1 MCYNNILAQGCTCWH
16 IFTKLAI
23 KKQPIAMDI
32 KGTAVKTTP
41 DYIKEKYPGRYI
53 EWLQSMPE
61 SSRKIFEQPIYATSW
76 YNLIDSVI
84 IPTQK
89 VGDIFFDGNHIEAA
103 IALGRY
109 SAEIALKGIY
119 KIFVRVSSPHFV
131 LSRASSIFS
140 AYYKPSSI
148 RVLESKN
155 KRCVLELSQ
164 FDYSEK
170 LIMHRIA
177 GWVEQTLEITLKR
190 PLSVDVQNEASDNAL
205 KTLITIEWD

>member
-1 MCYNNILAQGCTCWH
+1 ME
-16 IFTKLAI
+16 
-23 KKQPIAMDI
+23 I

-41 DYIKEKYPGRYI
+41 DFVKEKFSGRYI
-53 EWLQSMPE
+53 EWLESMPE
-61 SSRKIFEQPIYATSW
+61 SSRRIFEQPIYATNW

-89 VGDIFFDGNHIEAA
+89 VGDIFYNGDQVKAA
-103 IALGRY
+103 HELGRY

-140 AYYKPSSI
+140 AYYKPSDI
-148 RVLESKN
+148 KVVESKD
-155 KRCVLELSQ
+155 KRCAIQLSQ
-164 FDYSEK
+164 FHISEK

-177 GWVEQTLEITLKR
+177 GWVEQTLEITLKSALR
-190 PLSVDVQNEASDNAL
+190 VDVNNEIDGEAL
-205 KTLITIEWD
+205 KTIITIEWD

>member
-1 MCYNNILAQGCTCWH
+1 ME
-16 IFTKLAI
+16 
-23 KKQPIAMDI
+23 I

-41 DYIKEKYPGRYI
+41 DFVKERFPNRYL

-61 SSRKIFEQPIYATSW
+61 VSRKVFEQPIYATNW

-89 VGDIFFDGNHIEAA
+89 VGDLFFDGNQIDAA
-103 IALGRY
+103 HTLGRY
-109 SAEIALKGIY
+109 SAEVALKGIY

-140 AYYKPSSI
+140 AYYKPSDI
-148 RVLESKN
+148 KVVESKD
-155 KRCVLELSQ
+155 KRCAIQLSQ
-164 FDYSEK
+164 FHFSEK

-177 GWVEQTLEITLKR
+177 GWVEQTLEITLKSALR
-190 PLSVDVQNEASDNAL
+190 VDVHNEVSDNNL
-205 KTLITIEWD
+205 TTLITIEWD